1 MNETA
6 TKIDALLATATSR
19 LLASATAAN
28 ELRRASF
35 ANDVPAGLVATN
47 ALCDHMAVV
56 EASFREV
63 NRLARAYAETDL
75 ISRGMLMMMP
85 KGGLVH

>member
-1 MNETA
+1 
-6 TKIDALLATATSR
+6 
-19 LLASATAAN
+19 
-28 ELRRASF
+28 
-35 ANDVPAGLVATN
+35 
-47 ALCDHMAVV
+47 MAVV